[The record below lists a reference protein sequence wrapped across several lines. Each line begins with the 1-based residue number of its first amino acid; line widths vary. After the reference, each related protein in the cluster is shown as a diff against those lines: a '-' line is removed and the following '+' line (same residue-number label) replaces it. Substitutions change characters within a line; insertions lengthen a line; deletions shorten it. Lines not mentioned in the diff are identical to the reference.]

1 MCDLSAFVQAIDG
14 EELLLESV
22 DYIRPEGDTVFLR
35 NIFGEEKTYEGRIKE
50 ISLSGHRVVLGK

>member
-1 MCDLSAFVQAIDG
+1 MCDTNAFVQAEDG

-35 NIFGEEKTYEGRIKE
+35 NIFGEEKTFKGSIKE
-50 ISLSGHRVVLGK
+50 ISLSKHRVVLGR

>member
-1 MCDLSAFVQAIDG
+1 MCDLSAFVQAMDG

-22 DYIRPEGDTVFLR
+22 DYIRPEGDTVLLR
-35 NIFGEEKTYEGRIKE
+35 NIFGEEKTFEGSIKE